1 MSLDVF
7 AQLALLPEYPAA
19 DVARVLVAD
28 EDVVDGVHVARLV
41 LGHRAAQVAH
51 KRLQRHLVLLRSS

>member
-1 MSLDVF
+1 ML
-7 AQLALLPEYPAA
+7 AQLALLPEDSAA
-19 DVARVLVAD
+19 DVARVLVAH

-51 KRLQRHLVLLRSS
+51 ERLQGDLVLFRRG